1 MRVLMVVRP
10 AAGGMLGH
18 MLAICA
24 GISAEGGHVEVA
36 CPAEAGTAAKVRTAG
51 YITHEIE
58 IVGPLNPV
66 ADLRAASRLTALI
79 RSADYDVVH
88 AHGFKAGLIT
98 RLGAPVGS
106 RPRVI
111 ITVHNH
117 VMFRTDMSSA
127 RKAIYRLAERILA
140 PATCKYIAVSDAL
153 RSELVDAYG
162 LPAGKIVTIPNG
174 IDPAPFLA
182 EQDKNSA
189 RAAFGLPVGVPL
201 AGTACRFAAQ
211 KGLHDLV
218 DVFAHIAAKRPDVRF
233 VLGGSGPLAEEL
245 RVHAEKVGLA
255 DALIWPGEITDMPR
269 FLATL
274 DVYLNTSLSEGQ
286 PIGVLEAM
294 AAGLPVVATAVGGTP
309 EVIPSAEFGLTV
321 PVSDHEAAA
330 EATVE
335 LLGDED
341 LRARMG
347 ASARTRVLEQF
358 TEERMVVST
367 LAVYRQAVA
376 ASSVRDCASEP
387 ASS

>member
-1 MRVLMVVRP
+1 
-10 AAGGMLGH
+10 MLGH

-24 GISAEGGHVEVA
+24 GIANEGGHVEVA
-36 CPAEAGTAAKVRTAG
+36 CPAEAGTAAKVRAAG

-66 ADLRAASRLTALI
+66 ADLRAASRLSALI

-98 RLGAPVGS
+98 RLGAPMGG

-111 ITVHNH
+111 VTVHNH

-127 RKAIYRLAERILA
+127 RKAIYRLAERFLE
-140 PATCKYIAVSDAL
+140 PVTCKLIAVSDAL

-162 LPAGKIVTIPNG
+162 LPAGKVVTIPNG
-174 IDPAPFLA
+174 IDPTPFLTA
-182 EQDKNSA
+182 YDKDSA
-189 RAAFGLPVGVPL
+189 RAAFDLPVGVSL
-201 AGTACRFAAQ
+201 VGTACRFAAQ
-211 KGLHDLV
+211 KGVHDLI
-218 DVFAHIAAKRPDVRF
+218 DVFAHIRAQRPDIRF

-245 RVHAEKVGLA
+245 RVHAEKVGLS
-255 DALIWPGEITDMPR
+255 DTLIWPGEITDMPQ
-269 FLATL
+269 FLAAL

-321 PVSDHEAAA
+321 PVSDHAAVA
-330 EATVE
+330 QATIE
-335 LLGDED
+335 LLGDGD
-341 LRARMG
+341 RRARMG
-347 ASARTRVLEQF
+347 AAARARVLELF
-358 TEERMVVST
+358 TQERMVEST
-367 LAVYRQAVA
+367 LAVYRQAIA
-376 ASSVRDCASEP
+376 AGSTRDCTSEP
-387 ASS
+387 ASF